1 MNLLN
6 KETKRQLPLMIFKG
20 KVLKGSGLLRNRYS
34 MMEKASCLYLIKCP
48 LFWHNFNCLDPNCNF
63 GEADENNKS
72 LLSIKCFASG
82 LQMTL

>member
-34 MMEKASCLYLIKCP
+34 MMEKASCLYLI
-48 LFWHNFNCLDPNCNF
+48 
-63 GEADENNKS
+63 
-72 LLSIKCFASG
+72 
-82 LQMTL
+82 